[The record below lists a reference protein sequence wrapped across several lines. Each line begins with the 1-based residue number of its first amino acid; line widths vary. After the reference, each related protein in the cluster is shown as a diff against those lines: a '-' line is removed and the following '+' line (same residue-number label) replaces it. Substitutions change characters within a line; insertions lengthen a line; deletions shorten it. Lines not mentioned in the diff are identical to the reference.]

1 MTRAPS
7 TACPAPLH
15 DGCFPAA
22 RRADGRRRE
31 PSCSARW
38 PSSGPVGPSWHTD
51 SRPGRVGRG
60 RAGRHEGPVRK
71 KVDL

>member
-1 MTRAPS
+1 MEQECRLTTRAPS

-38 PSSGPVGPSWHTD
+38 PWHTD
-51 SRPGRVGRG
+51 SRPGRAGRG